1 MMPPFLLS
9 ATLYKVGTIPVQFE
23 SDVVRSRNLGSLL
36 AQEIKFDKTSSIR
49 IGTAVSELSRN
60 MIEHA
65 NGGQIDF
72 YLAKRPDNSD
82 GVVIIFKDRGQGIQQ
97 LDQIRNG
104 SFVSKKGMGVG
115 LIGSQRLMDDFD
127 IQTQAGKGTEIT
139 IAKWLAPFSISIT
152 DKTLEA
158 IQTAFTKT
166 IERGD
171 SSLVETINSQNNELV
186 FLLKNLQERNE
197 EIETINKELEDTN
210 KGVLALNRELE
221 DKALAL
227 DKAKQQA
234 EQANRAKSDFLAHM
248 SHEIRTPMNAILG
261 FAELLL
267 KTDLTKLQ
275 RQYAGNVSSAGKS
288 LLEIINDILDFS
300 KIEAGKL
307 ELEIIETDIVEL
319 LNQTIDIVKYT
330 AANKG
335 LELLLTIQPDLPRM
349 AMLDPL
355 RLKQIL
361 INLLSNAIK
370 FTEKG
375 EVEIKVGYTILSENK
390 INYQFSVRDTG
401 IGITEEQ
408 RQRLFKAFTQADGS
422 TTRKFGG
429 TGLGLV
435 ISNLLVEKMNSTLQ
449 FDSEWGKG
457 STFNFSI
464 EAEYSQQI
472 FSNNPEIVYKKIL
485 VLDSNTN
492 NLKNIAEQLDK
503 WGVEY
508 SLCESSLNALFELQA
523 DKFDLFI
530 CNYTMPDMD
539 GLEIISHIRN
549 KFQICSKSMKIAIMY
564 LASDEDSV
572 NTELVKG
579 DVSYKLI
586 KPIKSDDL
594 LALITNTKKAGKEN
608 EKISATNKENCNE
621 VKETGIIND
630 KKVILIVE
638 DVEMNMMLIKV
649 HVSNILP
656 NVEIVEAT
664 NGLEALKIVKSR
676 KLDLIL
682 MDVQMP
688 EMDGM
693 EATQNIRKLDIV
705 GAKNLPIIALTAGAL
720 REEKEKALSAG
731 MNDFL
736 TKPIDSEQLK
746 TMLNKYICGCSDV
759 KPEK

>member
-72 YLAKRPDNSD
+72 YLAKRQDNSD

-335 LELLLTIQPDLPRM
+335 LSLLHGR
-349 AMLDPL
+349 
-355 RLKQIL
+355 
-361 INLLSNAIK
+361 
-370 FTEKG
+370 F
-375 EVEIKVGYTILSENK
+375 
-390 INYQFSVRDTG
+390 
-401 IGITEEQ
+401 
-408 RQRLFKAFTQADGS
+408 
-422 TTRKFGG
+422 
-429 TGLGLV
+429 
-435 ISNLLVEKMNSTLQ
+435 
-449 FDSEWGKG
+449 W
-457 STFNFSI
+457 
-464 EAEYSQQI
+464 
-472 FSNNPEIVYKKIL
+472 
-485 VLDSNTN
+485 
-492 NLKNIAEQLDK
+492 
-503 WGVEY
+503 
-508 SLCESSLNALFELQA
+508 
-523 DKFDLFI
+523 
-530 CNYTMPDMD
+530 
-539 GLEIISHIRN
+539 
-549 KFQICSKSMKIAIMY
+549 
-564 LASDEDSV
+564 
-572 NTELVKG
+572 
-579 DVSYKLI
+579 
-586 KPIKSDDL
+586 
-594 LALITNTKKAGKEN
+594 
-608 EKISATNKENCNE
+608 
-621 VKETGIIND
+621 
-630 KKVILIVE
+630 
-638 DVEMNMMLIKV
+638 
-649 HVSNILP
+649 
-656 NVEIVEAT
+656 
-664 NGLEALKIVKSR
+664 
-676 KLDLIL
+676 
-682 MDVQMP
+682 
-688 EMDGM
+688 
-693 EATQNIRKLDIV
+693 
-705 GAKNLPIIALTAGAL
+705 
-720 REEKEKALSAG
+720 
-731 MNDFL
+731 
-736 TKPIDSEQLK
+736 
-746 TMLNKYICGCSDV
+746 
-759 KPEK
+759 

>member
-9 ATLYKVGTIPVQFE
+9 ATLHKVGTIPVQFE
-23 SDVVRSRNLGSLL
+23 SDVVRSRKLGSLL

-72 YLAKRPDNSD
+72 YVAKRSDSSD
-82 GVVIIFKDRGQGIQQ
+82 GVVIIFKDRGQGILQ
-97 LDQIRNG
+97 LDQIQKG

-127 IQTQAGKGTEIT
+127 IQTQADKGTEIT
-139 IAKWLAPFSISIT
+139 IAKWLAPFSASIT
-152 DKTLEA
+152 EKTLEA
-158 IQTAFTKT
+158 IQTAFNKT
-166 IERGD
+166 IEGGD
-171 SSLVETINSQNNELV
+171 SSMVETINSQNNELL
-186 FLLKNLQERNE
+186 FLLRNLQERNE
-197 EIETINKELEDTN
+197 EIVTINKELEETN

-221 DKALAL
+221 DKALAIDL
-227 DKAKQQA
+227 AKQQA
-234 EQANRAKSDFLAHM
+234 EQANKAKSDFLAHM

-267 KTDLTKLQ
+267 KTDLSKLQ
-275 RQYAGNVSSAGKS
+275 RQYAGNVSSAGNA

-307 ELEIIETDIVEL
+307 DLDIVESDIVEL
-319 LNQTIDIVKYT
+319 LNQTIDIVKYI

-335 LELLLTIQPDLPRM
+335 LELLLTIQPNLPRI
-349 AMLDPL
+349 AMLDPV
-355 RLKQIL
+355 RVRQIL

-375 EVEIKVGYTILSENK
+375 EVEIKVEYTILSETK
-390 INYQFSVRDTG
+390 VSYQFSVSDTG

-435 ISNLLVEKMNSTLQ
+435 ISNLLVEKMNSTLG
-449 FDSEWGKG
+449 FESEWGKG
-457 STFNFSI
+457 STFHFNI
-464 EAEYSQQI
+464 ETEYSKQTE
-472 FSNNPEIVYKKIL
+472 NRLPEIIYKKIL
-485 VLDSNTN
+485 VLDNNTN
-492 NLKNIAEQLDK
+492 NLRNIGQYLDD

-508 SLCESSLNALFELQA
+508 SLCDNSFNALFELKA
-523 DKFDLFI
+523 NHFDMFI

-539 GLEIISHIRN
+539 GLEVVLNVRR
-549 KFQICSKSMKIAIMY
+549 KFRICSKSMKIIIMY
-564 LASDEDSV
+564 QASEEDTI
-572 NTELVKG
+572 NTELSKG
-579 DVSYKLI
+579 DISNKLI
-586 KPIKSDDL
+586 KPIKPDDL
-594 LALITNTKKAGKEN
+594 LALLCNTNKTIREYNANISANENNRN
-608 EKISATNKENCNE
+608 EKES
-621 VKETGIIND
+621 GIITD
-630 KKVILIVE
+630 KKIILIVE
-638 DVEMNMMLIKV
+638 DVQMNMMLIKV
-649 HVSNILP
+649 HVTNLLP
-656 NVEIVEAT
+656 HVEIIEAI
-664 NGLEALKIVKSR
+664 NGLEALEIAKTR

-693 EATQNIRKLDIV
+693 EATQHIRKLNVEGVKD
-705 GAKNLPIIALTAGAL
+705 LPIIALTAGAL
-720 REEKEKALSAG
+720 QEEKEKAINAG

-736 TKPIDSEQLK
+736 TKPIDSEKLKQL
-746 TMLNKYICGCSDV
+746 LHNYLGNRN
-759 KPEK
+759 

>member
-1 MMPPFLLS
+1 
-9 ATLYKVGTIPVQFE
+9 
-23 SDVVRSRNLGSLL
+23 
-36 AQEIKFDKTSSIR
+36 
-49 IGTAVSELSRN
+49 

-72 YLAKRPDNSD
+72 YVAKRPDSSD
-82 GVVIIFKDRGQGIQQ
+82 GVVIVFRDRGQGIQQ

-139 IAKWLAPFSISIT
+139 IAKWLAPFSVSLT
-152 DKTLEA
+152 EKTLEA
-158 IQTAFTKT
+158 IKTAFNKT

-171 SSLVETINSQNNELV
+171 SSLVDTINSQNNELL

-197 EIETINKELEDTN
+197 EIETINKELEETN

-221 DKALAL
+221 DKALAI

-267 KTDLTKLQ
+267 KTDLTKSQ
-275 RQYAGNVSSAGKS
+275 RQYAGNVSSAGKA

-307 ELEIIETDIVEL
+307 ELDIIETDIVEL

-335 LELLLTIQPDLPRM
+335 LELLLTIQSGLPRM

-375 EVEIKVGYTILSENK
+375 EVEIKVEFTNLIENK
-390 INYQFSVRDTG
+390 VSYQFSVRDTG

-435 ISNLLVEKMNSTLQ
+435 ISNLLVEKMKSSLQ

-457 STFNFSI
+457 STFHFSI
-464 EAEYSQQI
+464 ETEYSQQV
-472 FSNNPEIVYKKIL
+472 FSKSPEIVYKKVL

-492 NLKNIAEQLDK
+492 NLKNIAEHLKK
-503 WGVEY
+503 WGVDY

-523 DKFDLFI
+523 EKFDLFI
-530 CNYTMPDMD
+530 CNYIIPDID
-539 GLEIISHIRN
+539 VLEIISHIRN
-549 KFQICSKSMKIAIMY
+549 KFQICSKSMKIALMY
-564 LASDEDSV
+564 QASDEDLV
-572 NTELVKG
+572 NTELNKG
-579 DVSYKLI
+579 DITHKLI
-586 KPIKSDDL
+586 KPVKSDDL
-594 LALITNTKKAGKEN
+594 LALLSNTKKTIKEN
-608 EKISATNKENCNE
+608 ELYSSGNYGNCNE
-621 VKETGIIND
+621 VKDSGIITD

-649 HVSNILP
+649 HVTNILP
-656 NVEIVEAT
+656 NVEIIEAT
-664 NGLEALKIVKSR
+664 NGLEALKVAKTQ

-693 EATQNIRKLDIV
+693 EATQNIRKLDV
-705 GAKNLPIIALTAGAL
+705 EGAKSLPIIALTAGAL
-720 REEKEKALSAG
+720 KEEKEKALNAG

-746 TMLNKYICGCSDV
+746 SMLNKYICG
-759 KPEK
+759 

>member
-9 ATLYKVGTIPVQFE
+9 ATLHKVGTIPVQFE

-72 YLAKRPDNSD
+72 YVANRPDNSD
-82 GVVIIFKDRGQGIQQ
+82 GLVIIFKDQGQGIQQ

-104 SFVSKKGMGVG
+104 SYVSKKGMGVG

-127 IQTQAGKGTEIT
+127 IQTQSGKGTEIT
-139 IAKWLAPFSISIT
+139 IAKWLAAYSPQISV
-152 DKTLEA
+152 DMLAA
-158 IQTAFTKT
+158 IQAAFGKT

-171 SSLVETINSQNNELV
+171 SSLVETINSQNNELL

-197 EIETINKELEDTN
+197 EIETINKELEETN

-221 DKALAL
+221 DKALAI

-234 EQANRAKSDFLAHM
+234 EHANRAKSDFLAHM

-267 KTDLTKLQ
+267 KTDLSKSQ
-275 RQYAGNVSSAGKS
+275 RQYAGNVSSAGKA

-307 ELEIIETDIVEL
+307 ELDIVETDIVEL

-335 LELLLTIQPDLPRM
+335 LELLLTIQPDLPQK
-349 AMLDPL
+349 AMLDSL
-355 RLKQIL
+355 RVNQIL

-375 EVEIKVGYTILSENK
+375 EVEIKIGYTILSDDR
-390 INYQFSVRDTG
+390 IRYQFSVRDTG

-435 ISNLLVEKMNSTLQ
+435 ISNLLVEKMDSSLL

-457 STFNFSI
+457 STFHFSI
-464 EAEYSQQI
+464 ETEYSHQQI
-472 FSNNPEIVYKKIL
+472 VENQAIIYKKVL
-485 VLDSNTN
+485 VLDSNTS
-492 NLKNIAEQLDK
+492 NLKNIAAQFDK
-503 WGVEY
+503 WNVEY

-530 CNYTMPDMD
+530 CNYSMPDMD
-539 GLEIISHIRN
+539 GVEIISHIRN

-564 LASDEDSV
+564 QASDEDLV
-572 NTELVKG
+572 NTELDKG
-579 DVSYKLI
+579 DVSGKMI
-586 KPIKSDDL
+586 KPVKSNDL
-594 LALITNTKKAGKEN
+594 LALLCNTKKAVSENDIILSSNNGNCQEEKE
-608 EKISATNKENCNE
+608 S
-621 VKETGIIND
+621 GIIND

-638 DVEMNMMLIKV
+638 DVEMNMMLVKV
-649 HVSNILP
+649 HVTNILP
-656 NVEIVEAT
+656 NVEIIEAT
-664 NGLEALKIVKSR
+664 NGLEALEVVKQR
-676 KLDLIL
+676 IPDLIL

-688 EMDGM
+688 KMDGM
-693 EATQNIRKLDIV
+693 EATQQIRSLDID
-705 GAKNLPIIALTAGAL
+705 GAKTLPIIALTAGAL
-720 REEKEKALSAG
+720 KEEKEKALLAG

-736 TKPIDSEQLK
+736 TKPIDSEELK
-746 TMLNKYICGCSDV
+746 SMLNKYLCECPDL
-759 KPEK
+759 KTTN

>member
-9 ATLYKVGTIPVQFE
+9 ATLHKVGTIPVQFE
-23 SDVVRSRNLGSLL
+23 SDVVRARNLGSLL

-72 YLAKRPDNSD
+72 YVAKRRDSSD
-82 GVVIIFKDRGQGIQQ
+82 GVVIVFKDRGQGIQQ
-97 LDQIRNG
+97 LDEIRNG

-115 LIGSQRLMDDFD
+115 LSGSQRLMDDFD

-139 IAKWLAPFSISIT
+139 IAKWLAPFTISIT
-152 DKTLEA
+152 EKTLEA
-158 IQTAFTKT
+158 IQTAFSKT

-171 SSLVETINSQNNELV
+171 NSLVETINNQNNELL

-197 EIETINKELEDTN
+197 EIEIINKELEETN

-221 DKALAL
+221 DKALAIE
-227 DKAKQQA
+227 KAKQQA

-248 SHEIRTPMNAILG
+248 SHEIRTPMNSILG
-261 FAELLL
+261 FTELLL
-267 KTDLTKLQ
+267 KTDLTKSQ
-275 RQYAGNVSSAGKS
+275 KQYTENVNSAGKA

-307 ELEIIETDIVEL
+307 DLDIIETDIVEV
-319 LNQTIDIVKYT
+319 LNQTIDIIKYSAT
-330 AANKG
+330 NKG
-335 LELLLTIQPDLPRM
+335 LELLLSIQPDIPRK

-370 FTEKG
+370 FTDKG
-375 EVEIKVGYTILSENK
+375 EVEIKVTFDIQDDNK
-390 INYQFSVRDTG
+390 ITYHFSVRDTG

-408 RQRLFKAFTQADGS
+408 RERLFKAFSQADGS

-435 ISNLLVEKMNSTLQ
+435 ISNLLVEKMNSSLL

-457 STFNFSI
+457 SNFHFSI
-464 EAEYSQQI
+464 ETEFNQQI
-472 FSNNPEIVYKKIL
+472 IANSLEIKHKKVL
-485 VLDSNTN
+485 VLDNNSN
-492 NLKNIAEQLDK
+492 NLKNIAEHFDR

-523 DKFDLFI
+523 DKFELFI
-530 CNYTMPDMD
+530 CNFAMPDLG

-549 KFQICSKSMKIAIMY
+549 KLQITNESMKIAIMHQ
-564 LASDEDSV
+564 ASDEDQI
-572 NTELVKG
+572 NDILRKG
-579 DVSYKLI
+579 DITYKLM
-586 KPIKSDDL
+586 KPVKADDL
-594 LALITNTKKAGKEN
+594 LALVSDSIRSEKAEN
-608 EKISATNKENCNE
+608 KISVTDRNCNE
-621 VKETGIIND
+621 DIESGTITD
-630 KKVILIVE
+630 KKVILIAE
-638 DVEMNMMLIKV
+638 DVEMNMLLIKV
-649 HVSNILP
+649 LVTNILP
-656 NVEIVEAT
+656 NVEIIEAR
-664 NGLEALKIVKSR
+664 NGREALEIVKQ
-676 KLDLIL
+676 KHLDLVL

-693 EATQNIRKLDIV
+693 EATRNIRLLDLER
-705 GAKNLPIIALTAGAL
+705 AKSLPIIALTAGAL
-720 REEKEKALSAG
+720 QEEKDKAMNAG

-736 TKPIDSEQLK
+736 TKPIDLDHLK
-746 TMLNKYICGCSDV
+746 NMLDKHLCGCSGN
-759 KPEK
+759 

>member
-1 MMPPFLLS
+1 MTPPFLLS
-9 ATLYKVGTIPVQFE
+9 ATLHKVGSIPVQFE
-23 SDVVRSRNLGSLL
+23 SDVVRARNLGSLL

-72 YLAKRPDNSD
+72 FVAKRHDSSD
-82 GVVIIFKDRGQGIQQ
+82 GVVIVFRDRGQGIQQ

-139 IAKWLAPFSISIT
+139 IAKWLAPYSSEISVSM
-152 DKTLEA
+152 LEA
-158 IQTAFTKT
+158 IKSAFNKT

-171 SSLVETINSQNNELV
+171 SSLVETINSQNNELL

-221 DKALAL
+221 DKALAI

-248 SHEIRTPMNAILG
+248 SHEIRTPMNAVLG

-267 KTDLTKLQ
+267 KTDLSKSQ
-275 RQYAGNVSSAGKS
+275 RQYTENVSNAGKA

-307 ELEIIETDIVEL
+307 DLDIVETDIVAV
-319 LNQTIDIVKYT
+319 LNQTIDIVKYA

-335 LELLLTIQPDLPRM
+335 LELLLSIQPQMPRK
-349 AMLDPL
+349 AMFDPI

-361 INLLSNAIK
+361 INLLSNAVK
-370 FTEKG
+370 FTDNG
-375 EVEIKVGYTILSENK
+375 EVEIKVEYSILDEGK
-390 INYQFSVRDTG
+390 ISYKFSVCDTG

-408 RQRLFKAFTQADGS
+408 RDRLFKAFSQADGS

-435 ISNLLVEKMNSTLQ
+435 ISNLLVEKMNSTLE

-457 STFNFSI
+457 SDFHFSI
-464 EAEYSQQI
+464 ITEYQPEAIYEKPISV
-472 FSNNPEIVYKKIL
+472 FKKVL
-485 VLDSNTN
+485 VLDNSTN
-492 NLKNIAEQLDK
+492 NLRNIAEHFNN
-503 WGVEY
+503 WNVNY
-508 SLCESSLNALFELQA
+508 SLCESSFNALFEL
-523 DKFDLFI
+523 KSGEYDLFL
-530 CNYTMPDMD
+530 CSYNMPDMN
-539 GLEIISHIRN
+539 GTEIISHIRN
-549 KFQICSKSMKIAIMY
+549 NLQICKDCMDIAFMY
-564 LASDEDSV
+564 QASDED
-572 NTELVKG
+572 LV
-579 DVSYKLI
+579 SIELI
-586 KPIKSDDL
+586 KGEVSSKLMKPLKPDDL
-594 LALITNTKKAGKEN
+594 LALISSPQVSVHGTGKN
-608 EKISATNKENCNE
+608 ASFNNNKLSDDTES
-621 VKETGIIND
+621 GIISD
-630 KKVILIVE
+630 RKVILIAE
-638 DVEMNMMLIKV
+638 DVEMNMLLVKVLINK
-649 HVSNILP
+649 IIP
-656 NVEIVEAT
+656 NVEIIEAK
-664 NGLEALKIVKSR
+664 NGLEAVEIVK
-676 KLDLIL
+676 KKHLDLIL

-693 EATQNIRKLDIV
+693 EATQNIRKLDMK
-705 GAKNLPIIALTAGAL
+705 GLEHLPIIALTAGAL
-720 REEKEKALSAG
+720 KEEKEKAINAG

-736 TKPIDSEQLK
+736 TKPIDSERLK
-746 TMLNKYICGCSDV
+746 TMLNKYLLWQL
-759 KPEK
+759 